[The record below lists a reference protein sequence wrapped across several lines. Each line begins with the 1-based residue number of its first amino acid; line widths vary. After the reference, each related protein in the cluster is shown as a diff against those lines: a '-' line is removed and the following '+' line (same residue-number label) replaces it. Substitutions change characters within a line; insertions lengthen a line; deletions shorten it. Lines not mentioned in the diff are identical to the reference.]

1 MYARARASVTKN
13 RGLFVSGLLVF
24 SSLACTHQEIEGC
37 GGGHGGFGDVDH
49 MDIFEMMFNR
59 GGGMGGM
66 GGMGGPG
73 MRFHH
78 G

>member
-1 MYARARASVTKN
+1 M
-13 RGLFVSGLLVF
+13 
-24 SSLACTHQEIEGC
+24 
-37 GGGHGGFGDVDH
+37 DH

-66 GGMGGPG
+66 GGPG
-73 MRFHH
+73 MRFHTH